1 MAKFDVYRTADGTAL
16 LDCQSDLLKHLN
28 TRFVVPL
35 ASPDDA
41 VAVDLRLTPL
51 LDIAGQ
57 EMLML
62 THFAASVPVGDLG
75 RRIASVT
82 DQEYTVSNAI
92 DMLISGY

>member
-1 MAKFDVYRTADGTAL
+1 MSKFDVYRTSDGTML
-16 LDCQSDLLKHLN
+16 LDCQSDVLTHLN

-41 VAVDLRLTPL
+41 VMVDRQLTPI
-51 LDIAGQ
+51 LDIAGH

-62 THFAASVPVGDLG
+62 THFAAAVPVTTLG
-75 RRIASVT
+75 KLFASAA
-82 DQEYTVSNAI
+82 DHDFTVSNAL

>member
-1 MAKFDVYRTADGTAL
+1 MAKYDVYRASDGTML
-16 LDCQSDLLKHLN
+16 LDCQSDVLTHLN

-41 VAVDLRLTPL
+41 VQVEARLTPL

-62 THFAASVPVGDLG
+62 THFAAAVPTNSLG
-75 RRIASVT
+75 RRVSDAT
-82 DQEYTVSNAI
+82 DQMFIISNAL

>member
-1 MAKFDVYRTADGTAL
+1 MAKFDVYRTSDGTML
-16 LDCQSDLLKHLN
+16 LDCQSDVLTHLN

-41 VAVDLRLTPL
+41 VQIDRRLNPL
-51 LDIAGQ
+51 LDVAGR

-62 THFAASVPVGDLG
+62 THFAAAVPVSGLG
-75 RRIASVT
+75 RQAGSAA
-82 DQEYTVSNAI
+82 DQMFVISNAL

>member
-1 MAKFDVYRTADGTAL
+1 MAKFDVYRIANGTLL
-16 LDCQSDLLKHLN
+16 LDCQNDLLKHLN

-41 VAVDLRLTPL
+41 VAVEPRLTPL

-62 THFAASVPVGDLG
+62 THFASSIPVADLG
-75 RRIASVT
+75 RRIASAA
-82 DQEYTVSNAI
+82 DQDYIVSNAL
-92 DMLISGY
+92 DMLISGF

>member
-1 MAKFDVYRTADGTAL
+1 MAKFDVYRTAGGTML
-16 LDCQSDLLKHLN
+16 LDCQSDVLTHLN

-41 VAVDLRLTPL
+41 VQVDHRLTPL

-62 THFAASVPVGDLG
+62 THFAAAVPVSALG
-75 RRIASVT
+75 RPSASVS
-82 DQEYTVSNAI
+82 DQMFIVSNAL

>member
-1 MAKFDVYRTADGTAL
+1 MAKYDIYQGRDGTML
-16 LDCQSDLLKHLN
+16 LDCQSDVLEHLN

-41 VAVDLRLTPL
+41 VMVEPRLTPL

-62 THFAASVPVGDLG
+62 THFAAAVPVNTLG
-75 RRIASVT
+75 KRAGSAA
-82 DQEYTVSNAI
+82 DQMFTVSNAL

>member
-1 MAKFDVYRTADGTAL
+1 MAKYDIYRISDGTML
-16 LDCQSDLLKHLN
+16 LDCQSDVLTHLN

-41 VAVDLRLTPL
+41 VMVEPRLTPL

-57 EMLML
+57 ELLML
-62 THFAASVPVGDLG
+62 THFAAAVPVNSLG
-75 RRIASVT
+75 KRIASAADQTFVVT
-82 DQEYTVSNAI
+82 NAL

>member
-1 MAKFDVYRTADGTAL
+1 MAKFDVYRIADGTAL
-16 LDCQSDLLKHLN
+16 LDCQNNLLKHLN

-41 VAVDLRLTPL
+41 VAVEPRLTPL

-62 THFAASVPVGDLG
+62 THFAASVPVNDLG
-75 RRIASVT
+75 RRIASAA
-82 DQEYTVSNAI
+82 DQEYVVSNAL
-92 DMLISGY
+92 DMLISSY